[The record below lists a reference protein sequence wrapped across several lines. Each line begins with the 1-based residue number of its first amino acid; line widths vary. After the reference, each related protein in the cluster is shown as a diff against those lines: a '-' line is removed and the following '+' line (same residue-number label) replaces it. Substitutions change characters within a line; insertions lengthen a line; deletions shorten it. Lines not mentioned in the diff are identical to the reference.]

1 MTMNAAESLL
11 SAGDDA
17 RTALEC
23 ADARMSYAELRDAV
37 RRAAG
42 GWRRLGLET
51 GDRVLVYAPDSID
64 WVVAYLGAIW
74 AGGIA
79 VGLNSR
85 LFDKDLGVVLDDSG
99 ARFVFCDE
107 TGLATLARLGRDAS
121 SAPRSVTIGEA
132 RELWPRTPPIPA
144 ARRPADS
151 PAFWIYTSGT
161 TGVPK
166 GVIHAHRAVTETAN
180 FASTILGLR
189 ADARLYATS
198 KLFFA
203 YALGNSLFA
212 GLRLGATVILDP
224 EWPTAD
230 RTARIVER
238 HRPTVMFSVPTLYS
252 KILQAGNAPRLSAA
266 GVQQFVSA
274 GEAFPPALRES
285 WRQATGISPV
295 SGFGASETIVLILY
309 CAGEDT
315 VLTQS
320 PEVDLRPRDGDDHSV
335 GAPGRIWVRHS
346 SVALGYWQRPEAERD
361 SFATGWFSPGDL
373 FRPAGSTAW
382 EFCGRDDDML
392 KISGQWVSV
401 IEIEQTLLAASAGTV
416 AQVAAVGYSGADGLG
431 SIALFAVAAPG
442 HDAEARA
449 RIEAGIAALPKIKRP
464 RFVKWLEEL
473 PVTATGKLQRRK
485 LKALHLPPDLAPAI
499 ARELLAKEAS

>member
-1 MTMNAAESLL
+1 MNAAESLL

-23 ADARMSYAELRDAV
+23 GVARMSYGQLREAV
-37 RRAAG
+37 GRAAA
-42 GWRRLGLET
+42 GWRRLGLQT
-51 GDRVLVYAPDSID
+51 GDRVLVFAPDSVD

-99 ARFVFCDE
+99 ARFILCDDA
-107 TGLATLARLGRDAS
+107 GLNTLARLRREDGR
-121 SAPRSVTIGEA
+121 APRAVTISEA
-132 RELWPRTPPIPA
+132 RALWSALPPRGPEQ
-144 ARRPADS
+144 RPDDS

-161 TGVPK
+161 TGIPK
-166 GVIHAHRAVTETAN
+166 GVIHAHRAVLETAN
-180 FASTILGLR
+180 FASTILGLS
-189 ADARLYATS
+189 ADDRLYATS

-230 RTARIVER
+230 RTAAVVER
-238 HRPTVMFSVPTLYS
+238 HRPTVMFSVPTLYA
-252 KILQAGNAPRLSAA
+252 KLLQAGHAPRLPAA
-266 GVQQFVSA
+266 GVRHFVSA

-285 WRQATGISPV
+285 WRQATGVSPV
-295 SGFGASETIVLILY
+295 SGFGASETIVLVLY
-309 CAGEDT
+309 CTGQDT

-320 PEVDLRPRDGDDHSV
+320 PEVDLRPRDSDDHSV

-346 SVALGYWQRPEAERD
+346 SVALGYWQRPEAQSD
-361 SFATGWFSPGDL
+361 SFEQGWFSPGDL

-401 IEIEQTLLAASAGTV
+401 LEIEQSLIASSAGTV
-416 AQVAAVGYSGADGLG
+416 QQLAAVGFSGADGLG

-442 HDAEARA
+442 HEAEARA
-449 RIEAGIAALPKIKRP
+449 RIDAGIAALPKIKRP
-464 RFVKWLEEL
+464 RLVKWLDEL

-485 LKALHLPPDLAPAI
+485 L
-499 ARELLAKEAS
+499 RELYLSAAAVRAMPRDALAKAVS

>member
-1 MTMNAAESLL
+1 MPMNAAESLL

-23 ADARMSYAELRDAV
+23 GDARISYGELKDAV
-37 RRAAG
+37 GRAAAA
-42 GWRRLGLET
+42 WRRLGLET
-51 GDRVLVYAPDSID
+51 GDRVLVFAPDSID

-99 ARFVFCDE
+99 ARFVLCDSA
-107 TGLATLARLGRDAS
+107 GRGTLERLGRDDH
-121 SAPRSVTIGEA
+121 APRVVAISEA
-132 RELWPRTPPIPA
+132 RALWSRVAPRPPEA
-144 ARRPADS
+144 LAEDA

-166 GVIHAHRAVTETAN
+166 GVMHAQRAVLDTAN
-180 FASTILGLR
+180 FASTILGLN
-189 ADARLYATS
+189 AEDRLYATS
-198 KLFFA
+198 KMFFA
-203 YALGNSLFA
+203 YALGNALFA
-212 GLRLGATVILDP
+212 GLRLGAAVILDP

-252 KILQAGNAPRLSAA
+252 KMLQAGHAPRLSAA
-266 GVQQFVSA
+266 GVRVFVSA
-274 GEAFPPALRES
+274 GEAFPPSLRAS
-285 WRQATGISPV
+285 WKQATGVSPV
-295 SGFGASETIVLILY
+295 SGFGASETIVLVLY
-309 CAGEDT
+309 CTGDDT

-320 PEVDLRPRDGDDHSV
+320 PDVDLRPRDSDDHSV

-346 SVALGYWQRPEAERD
+346 SVALGYWQRPQADAD
-361 SFATGWFSPGDL
+361 SFDSGWFSPGDL

-401 IEIEQTLLAASAGTV
+401 IEIEQSLIASSAGTV
-416 AQVAAVGYSGADGLG
+416 QQAAAVGYTGADGLG

-442 HDAEARA
+442 HEAEARA
-449 RIEAGIAALPKIKRP
+449 RIDAGIAALPKIKRP
-464 RFVKWLEEL
+464 RLVKWLDEL

-485 LKALHLPPDLAPAI
+485 L
-499 ARELLAKEAS
+499 RELYLSGPVMPAVPRDALAKAVS

>member
-1 MTMNAAESLL
+1 MPMNAAEALL
-11 SAGDDA
+11 SAGDSA

-23 ADARMSYAELRDAV
+23 GDARISYGELRDAV
-37 RRAAG
+37 ARAAA
-42 GWRRLGLET
+42 GWRRLGLGT
-51 GDRVLVYAPDSID
+51 GDRVLVFAPDSID
-64 WVVAYLGAIW
+64 WVVAYLGAMW

-99 ARFVFCDE
+99 ARFVLCDE
-107 TGLATLARLGRDAS
+107 PGLKTLTRLGREDAR
-121 SAPRSVTIGEA
+121 APRIVTIAEA
-132 RELWPRTPPIPA
+132 RALWRSVAPRAPEQRA
-144 ARRPADS
+144 EDS

-166 GVIHAHRAVTETAN
+166 GVIHAQRAVLETAN

-212 GLRLGATVILDP
+212 GLRLGATVIVDP
-224 EWPTAD
+224 EWPTAE

-238 HRPTVMFSVPTLYS
+238 HAPTAMFSVPTLYS
-252 KILQAGNAPRLSAA
+252 KILQAGLAPRLSAA
-266 GVQQFVSA
+266 GVRHFVSA

-285 WRQATGISPV
+285 WRQATGVSPV
-295 SGFGASETIVLILY
+295 SGFGASETIVLVLY
-309 CAGEDT
+309 CTGADT
-315 VLTQS
+315 VLSQS
-320 PEVDLRPRDGDDHSV
+320 PDVDLRPRDSDDHSV
-335 GAPGRIWVRHS
+335 GAPGRIWVRHP
-346 SVALGYWQRPEAERD
+346 SVALGYWKRAEAQRD
-361 SFATGWFSPGDL
+361 SFETGWFSPGDL

-401 IEIEQTLLAASAGTV
+401 LEIEQALIASCAGAV
-416 AQVAAVGYSGADGLG
+416 EQVAAVGHTGADGLG
-431 SIALFAVAAPG
+431 AIALFAVAAPG
-442 HDAEARA
+442 HEAEARA
-449 RIEAGIAALPKIKRP
+449 RIDTGIAALPKIKRP
-464 RFVKWLEEL
+464 RLVKWLDEL
-473 PVTATGKLQRRK
+473 PVTATGKLQRRR
-485 LKALHLPPDLAPAI
+485 LRELYLPAPAVTEI
-499 ARELLAKEAS
+499 QRDALAKAVS

>member
-1 MTMNAAESLL
+1 MPMNAAESLL
-11 SAGDDA
+11 STGDGRRA
-17 RTALEC
+17 ALEC
-23 ADARMSYAELRDAV
+23 GAARASYAELRDAV

-42 GWRRLGLET
+42 AWRGLGLEA

-99 ARFVFCDE
+99 ARFIFCDE
-107 TGLATLARLGRDAS
+107 AGLRTLARLGRDAAF
-121 SAPRSVTIGEA
+121 APRTVTVGEA
-132 RELWPRTPPIPA
+132 RELWGRTPPVPA
-144 ARRPADS
+144 EQRPDDS

-230 RTARIVER
+230 RTAGIVER

-252 KILQAGNAPRLSAA
+252 KILQAGHAPRLSAA
-266 GVQQFVSA
+266 GVRRFVSA
-274 GEAFPPALRES
+274 GEVFPPALRES
-285 WRQATGISPV
+285 WRQATGVSPV
-295 SGFGASETIVLILY
+295 SAFGASETIVLILY
-309 CAGEDT
+309 CTGEDT

-320 PEVDLRPRDGDDHSV
+320 PDVDLRPRDSDDHSV
-335 GAPGRIWVRHS
+335 GAPGRIWVRHP
-346 SVALGYWQRPEAERD
+346 SVALGYWQRPEAQQD

-401 IEIEQTLLAASAGTV
+401 LEIEQTLLASSAGTV
-416 AQVAAVGYSGADGLG
+416 QQLAAVGYTGADGLG
-431 SIALFAVAAPG
+431 SVALFAVAARG
-442 HDAEARA
+442 HEAEARA
-449 RIEAGIAALPKIKRP
+449 RIDAGIAALPKIKRP
-464 RFVKWLEEL
+464 RLVKWLDEL

-485 LKALHLPPDLAPAI
+485 LKELHLPAAPAPG
-499 ARELLAKEAS
+499 APRDAPAKAVS